1 MWLTIGKLALV
12 AFLVLAVGFFVVVY
26 VRNSRTKGFPA
37 PESSSHHWQI
47 EGAMPPMPKPEW
59 ADEIDGDDPDGIER
73 RRQN

>member
-1 MWLTIGKLALV
+1 MWLTFGKIALV
-12 AFLVLAVGFFVVVY
+12 GFLVLAVVFFVVVY
-26 VRNSRTKGFPA
+26 VRNSRRKGFPT

-59 ADEIDGDDPDGIER
+59 ADQMDDDDPEEFER